1 MLKYNEFKNGLEDG
15 KEFFVYLFEGEDAFF
30 RERALT
36 LLKNKFVQEPDLNY
50 LAFNEEV
57 ELDKLLSSLNGL
69 PFMSQKRLTAVR
81 EFYPKQDI
89 FKKGLKE
96 YLENPSSSSIL
107 CVLNEK
113 PCEAL
118 KKFDSVCVVDC
129 SKADAGIIVRWIKA
143 ECNKYGVAI
152 EAETAKELCDYC
164 LSDMTRIELEVSK
177 LCAYKK
183 DEGVINKSDLDE
195 LVSRDYEYKIY
206 QMTDYIA
213 TKKFDLA
220 LSVIKDMMGKGEAA
234 QVILVSVYN
243 YFRRLL
249 HAAISG
255 LDESELAKAF
265 GIKEFAAKKI
275 KQQAAAFKKRAL
287 KQAVDALI
295 DADYKIKSGQV
306 DADGCMWLTVFKIMT
321 DN

>member
-1 MLKYNEFKNGLEDG
+1 MKFNEFKNGLEG
-15 KEFFVYLFEGEDAFF
+15 GREFSVYLFEGEDAFF

-50 LAFNEEV
+50 LVLGEEV
-57 ELDKLLSSLNGL
+57 ELDRLLSSLNGF
-69 PFMSQKRLTAVR
+69 PFMSEKRLTAVR
-81 EFYPKQDI
+81 EFYPKQEL
-89 FKKGLKE
+89 FKKGLKQ

-107 CVLNEK
+107 CILNEK

-118 KKFDSVCVVDC
+118 KKFDCVCVVEC
-129 SKADAGIIVRWIKA
+129 AKADSSVIVRWIKA
-143 ECNKYGVAI
+143 ECDKNGVSIDAQ
-152 EAETAKELCDYC
+152 TAKELCDYC
-164 LSDMTRIELEVSK
+164 LSDMTRIELEVNK

-183 DEGVINKSDLDE
+183 DEGVIEIADLDE

-234 QVILVSVYN
+234 QVILVSIYN

-265 GIKEFAAKKI
+265 NIKEFAAKKI
-275 KQQAAAFKKRAL
+275 MQQAGAFKKRAL
-287 KQAVDALI
+287 KRAVDALI
-295 DADYKIKSGQV
+295 DADYKTKSGQA
-306 DADGCMWLTVFKIMT
+306 DADECMWLTVFKIMT
-321 DN
+321 EN